1 MKVTVKRVFFDEK
14 GLHKIGDVIEVE
26 QFNADIMEL
35 IEEKKT
41 EKKTKAK

>member
-1 MKVTVKRVFFDEK
+1 MKVTVKRVFFDDK
-14 GLHKIGDVIEVE
+14 GLHKIGDIIEVE

-41 EKKTKAK
+41 EKKAKAK